1 MSFKIS
7 FLGAAQNVTGSRYL
21 VEANGK
27 RILIDC
33 GLYQERNLRSR
44 NWDPFP
50 VAPDSIDTVLL
61 THAHLD
67 HCGYLPKLMKDGF
80 DGDIISTQ
88 ATADI
93 AKIIL
98 LDSAHI
104 QVEDAKFKAKRHAK
118 EGRKGPHPEV
128 PLYNTEDA
136 EAVLPHFQ
144 PLELETPIH
153 LGDGFEAIF
162 HEAGHILGSSNIELR
177 IRQNGQTRKIIFS
190 GDIGR
195 WDTPILEDP
204 TLFTEADYIIME
216 STYGNR
222 LHGDRSN
229 IADLLADIINDTERR
244 GGNII
249 IPSFAVERSQ
259 EVIYYLNNLLMEN
272 KIPHLLMFLDSPMAI
287 KVTKIF
293 REHPELFDDEMQKL
307 LKQDDSPFNLPR
319 LKMTRTVDE
328 SKAINHVK
336 GTVIIIAG
344 SGMCTGGRVKH
355 HLAANISRRESTI
368 LFVGY
373 QAVGTLG
380 RRIVDGDPEVRILG
394 QYLPVRAK
402 VEQLHGFSA
411 HADKNELLHWLSG
424 LKNPPK
430 HVFITH
436 GEAEAAHEF
445 AKTVREQKGWNV
457 SVPKYEDAVVL
468 D

>member
-7 FLGAAQNVTGSRYL
+7 FLGAAENVTGSRYL
-21 VEANGK
+21 VEANSK

-33 GLYQERNLRSR
+33 GLYQERDLRSR

-50 VAPDSIDTVLL
+50 VAPESIDMVLL

-67 HCGYLPKLMKDGF
+67 HCGYLPKLVKDGF
-80 DGDIISTQ
+80 QGDIISTQ
-88 ATADI
+88 ASADI
-93 AKIIL
+93 AKIVL

-104 QVEDAKFKAKRHAK
+104 QVEDAKFKAKRHKK

-136 EAVLPHFQ
+136 EATLPLFQ
-144 PLELETPIH
+144 PVELETAVH
-153 LGDGFEAIF
+153 LGDGFEAVF
-162 HEAGHILGSSNIELR
+162 HEAGHILGSTSIELR
-177 IRQNGQTRKIIFS
+177 IRQNGATRKIIFS

-195 WDTPILEDP
+195 WGTPILEDP
-204 TLFTEADYIIME
+204 TLFTESDYIIME

-222 LHGDRSN
+222 LHDDRSS
-229 IADLLADIINDTERR
+229 ITKLLEDIINDTDRR
-244 GGNII
+244 GGNIV

-272 KIPHLLMFLDSPMAI
+272 KIPHLLIFLDSPMAI

-307 LKQDDSPFNLPR
+307 IKEDDSPFNLPR

-344 SGMCTGGRVKH
+344 SGMCTGGRIKH
-355 HLAANISRRESTI
+355 HLLANISRRESTI

-380 RRIVDGDPEVRILG
+380 RRIVDGDQEVRVLG
-394 QYLPVRAK
+394 QYSQVRAK
-402 VEQLHGFSA
+402 VVQLHGFSA

-430 HVFITH
+430 QLFITH

-457 SVPKYEDAVVL
+457 SVPKFQDEVIL

>member
-1 MSFKIS
+1 MSFKIK
-7 FLGAAQNVTGSRYL
+7 FLGATQNVTGSRYI
-21 VEANGK
+21 VEANDK

-33 GLYQERNLRSR
+33 GLYQERDLRSR

-50 VAPDSIDTVLL
+50 VAPESIDTVLL

-67 HCGYLPKLMKDGF
+67 HCGYLPKLVKEGF
-80 DGDIISTQ
+80 QGDISSTQ

-93 AKIIL
+93 AKIVL

-104 QVEDAKFKAKRHAK
+104 QVEDAKYKAKRHKK

-136 EAVLPHFQ
+136 EATLPLFQ
-144 PLELETPIH
+144 PVELETPIP
-153 LGDGFEAIF
+153 LGNGFEAIF

-177 IRQNGQTRKIIFS
+177 IRQNGTTRNVIFS

-195 WDTPILEDP
+195 WETPILEDP
-204 TLFTEADYIIME
+204 TLFNEADYIIME

-222 LHGDRSN
+222 LHDDRSN
-229 IADLLADIINDTERR
+229 IENLLADIINETDRL
-244 GGNII
+244 GGNIV

-293 REHPELFDDEMQKL
+293 REHPELFDEEMQKL
-307 LKQDDSPFNLPR
+307 IKKEDSPFNLPR
-319 LKMTRTVDE
+319 LKMTRTVEE

-394 QYLPVRAK
+394 QYFPVRAR
-402 VEQLHGFSA
+402 VAQLHGFSA
-411 HADKNELLHWLSG
+411 HADKNELLRWLSG
-424 LKNPPK
+424 MKNPPK
-430 HVFITH
+430 HLFITH
-436 GEAEAAHEF
+436 GEAEAANEF

-457 SVPKYEDAVVL
+457 SVPKYQDEVVL